1 MYIHP
6 RILTSITIL
15 KVVVEQNKAVNW
27 LGTAGTEQGVFLIVV
42 HSSVMLI
49 LTDAGW
55 FTAVILGGHV
65 SLNESLFPL
74 VERSREHF
82 SLICWTE
89 SLTDLMKDK
98 MSFSLEIFKFCK

>member
-15 KVVVEQNKAVNW
+15 IVCVTQNIAVNW
-27 LGTAGTEQGVFLIVV
+27 LGTAVTEQGVLLIVV
-42 HSSVMLI
+42 HSSDMLI
-49 LTDAGW
+49 LIDAGW

-74 VERSREHF
+74 IERSREHF

-89 SLTDLMKDK
+89 S
-98 MSFSLEIFKFCK
+98 